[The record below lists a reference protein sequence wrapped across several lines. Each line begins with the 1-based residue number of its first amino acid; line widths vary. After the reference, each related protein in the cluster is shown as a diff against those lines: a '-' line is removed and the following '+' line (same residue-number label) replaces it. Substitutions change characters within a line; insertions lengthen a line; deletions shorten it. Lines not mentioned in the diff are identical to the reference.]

1 MTRQRHER
9 PRHAARRND
18 GRDDGARHDP
28 EGATRRR
35 EILVA
40 GAVARLHFEDVLAL
54 REIGQRRARDRRE
67 GAPGG
72 PVEPP
77 GEGQIGRCRDRV
89 ASAERED
96 REGDGAVAL
105 GPSDEGR
112 LWRGIVDDDETGHA
126 GGFVSHEVGGLHGQR
141 LRAVAR
147 RPRVPD
153 GRGRDGRRR
162 WNRSE
167 RGGQRLTGGPERH
180 ARHAAAVVA
189 RDGRH
194 VHRAAHVNAR
204 RWSTEDHAR
213 RLIVVN
219 DLGRRRGRGEAV
231 AAVRGGVD
239 MQPVEPVRTQRDVE
253 SEVAGGVGKARG
265 RMGRVIDEDVDPR
278 ARFRR
283 SDNGERRLSGDLR
296 QRAERRRRRRPE
308 AVQAT

>member
-1 MTRQRHER
+1 
-9 PRHAARRND
+9 
-18 GRDDGARHDP
+18 
-28 EGATRRR
+28 
-35 EILVA
+35 
-40 GAVARLHFEDVLAL
+40 
-54 REIGQRRARDRRE
+54 
-67 GAPGG
+67 
-72 PVEPP
+72 
-77 GEGQIGRCRDRV
+77 
-89 ASAERED
+89 
-96 REGDGAVAL
+96 VAL
-105 GPSDEGR
+105 TDSVCAPSLVVLVSQTAEA
-112 LWRGIVDDDETGHA
+112 ET
-126 GGFVSHEVGGLHGQR
+126 
-141 LRAVAR
+141 VAA
-147 RPRVPD
+147 
-153 GRGRDGRRR
+153 
-162 WNRSE
+162 
-167 RGGQRLTGGPERH
+167 GGQRLTGGHERH